1 MNWYPPRSSY
11 VSSLPTIYLSS
22 IHTMAPLF
30 STSPPPPS
38 FTPASIVDLS
48 TKICIISSLNPTTLH
63 LARVLYNLHAT
74 VYLGCPCLPTFNSA
88 ADKLR
93 KSCPDSMGS
102 LKPFLFAA
110 AAPESIE
117 IAVQQFS
124 QQEWRL
130 NVLFLS
136 ADGGDLLVAFALAK
150 LLSPVLHKTAS
161 QFCHP
166 NPSIRVIWITPSS
179 CLPWPSGTLDLS
191 TADKVYLLAD
201 AFSRLPPPSTN
212 MEKNLYAHTL
222 PNSNPSG
229 VQHVCVT
236 AELAQS
242 KLQRS
247 MRRFVPA
254 VFNDE
259 LEKSVC
265 TLLYAALGPDV
276 RSRDWVV
283 PWGRKGAVP
292 EFVREGAA
300 GKNEKVELSS
310 ASLYAL
316 HESYLT
322 RHLGR

>member
-1 MNWYPPRSSY
+1 MPP
-11 VSSLPTIYLSS
+11 LL
-22 IHTMAPLF
+22 
-30 STSPPPPS
+30 STSPPPPT

-48 TKICIISSLNPTTLH
+48 TKICVISSLNPSTLH
-63 LARVLYNLHAT
+63 LARFLYSLHAT
-74 VYLGCPCLPTFNSA
+74 VYLGCPSLPTFNSA
-88 ADKLR
+88 IYKLR
-93 KSCPDSMGS
+93 KSCPDSTGS
-102 LKPFLFAA
+102 LKPFLFDA
-110 AAPESIE
+110 AAPETIE
-117 IAVQQFS
+117 NAVQQFS

-130 NVLFLS
+130 NMLFLS
-136 ADGGDLLVAFALAK
+136 VNGGDLLVAFALAT

-179 CLPWPSGTLDLS
+179 SDRS
-191 TADKVYLLAD
+191 TTDDVYLLAD
-201 AFSRLPPPSTN
+201 AFAHLPLPSIS
-212 MEKNLYAHTL
+212 MQEDQYAHTL

-236 AELAQS
+236 AELGQS

-259 LEKSVC
+259 LEKSAC

-283 PWGRKGAVP
+283 PWGRKGVVP

-300 GKNEKVELSS
+300 RTNGKVEPSS

-316 HESYLT
+316 HETCLT